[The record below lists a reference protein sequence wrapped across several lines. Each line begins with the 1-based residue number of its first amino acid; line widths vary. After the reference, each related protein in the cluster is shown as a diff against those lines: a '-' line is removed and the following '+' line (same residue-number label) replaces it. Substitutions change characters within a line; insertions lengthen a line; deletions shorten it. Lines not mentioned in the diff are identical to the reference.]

1 MHDAILSWYENVYQ
15 PVISVIKKHHI
26 LRKFKNR
33 TPSDLYV
40 WLIKYWD
47 ELKNKFGNE
56 IQLDDVAQGFKKQF
70 GIGFFSVFFKKKKS
84 NS

>member
-1 MHDAILSWYENVYQ
+1 M
-15 PVISVIKKHHI
+15 
-26 LRKFKNR
+26 RKFKNR

-70 GIGFFSVFFKKKKS
+70 GIGFFNLFFKKKKS